1 MAAYRQVYGD
11 HPANNHRWRYL
22 VQLSTASAVDDADD
36 GVVVQQLVHTRATG
50 AVTGTQVERRHA
62 SAVVVVHAAAE
73 IQQSLPPTTY
83 SMAAQRKTNCLG
95 KGAEIKPPNA
105 LRSEMP
111 KVSREVVNGEGVSPF
126 PAD

>member
-36 GVVVQQLVHTRATG
+36 GVVVQQLVHTRATS

-62 SAVVVVHAAAE
+62 SAVVVVHAASE
-73 IQQSLPPTTY
+73 IQ
-83 SMAAQRKTNCLG
+83 
-95 KGAEIKPPNA
+95 
-105 LRSEMP
+105 
-111 KVSREVVNGEGVSPF
+111 
-126 PAD
+126 